1 LVIDLSTTLACSNI
15 VDSNFAW
22 LSFIKSFDMGIYKI
36 CDIDVVPNASS
47 ICSGV
52 IGSTNLKEKKEKES
66 HIYDCY
72 SCKINGC
79 SYLYKSKRRK
89 WWH

>member
-1 LVIDLSTTLACSNI
+1 LACSNI

-52 IGSTNLKEKKEKES
+52 ISSTNLKRA
-66 HIYDCY
+66 
-72 SCKINGC
+72 KIT
-79 SYLYKSKRRK
+79 
-89 WWH
+89 